1 MKNYEHIFFDFDG
14 TLMDTSPGIY
24 ESFDYALKK
33 FGLEPLGHSEYNK
46 MIGPPLVESFK
57 TYFGFDEEKA
67 HKGKDVYREYYTP
80 IGLYHLNVY
89 DGIPELLK
97 KLYDSGKKLYV
108 ATSKP
113 ERFAKELLDKYGL
126 SKFFTIIAGADM
138 EETRVTKV
146 EIINYAL
153 STGNINDKSKVL
165 MVGDRLYDAKGAA
178 QAGIDC
184 QGILWGF
191 GSHEELMDAGCIGT
205 SKNPEDLAQEI
216 LSAKDED

>member
-1 MKNYEHIFFDFDG
+1 MKNYTHIFFDFDG
-14 TLMDTSPGIY
+14 TLMDTSEGIY

-33 FGLEPLGHSEYNK
+33 FGLEPLDHSEYDK

-67 HKGKDVYREYYTP
+67 QKGKDVYREYYTP
-80 IGLYHLNVY
+80 IGLYQLKVY

-97 KLYDSGKKLYV
+97 KLYDGGKKLYV

-113 ERFAKELLDKYGL
+113 ERFAKELLEKYNL
-126 SKFFTIIAGADM
+126 SKYFTLIAGADID
-138 EETRVTKV
+138 ETRVTKV

-153 STGNINDKSKVL
+153 SVSGIEDKSSVL

-191 GSHEELMDAGCIGT
+191 GSHEELMEAGCIGT
-205 SKNPEDLAQEI
+205 TKTPEELGNEI
-216 LSAKDED
+216 LNA